1 FRKSY
6 VLFLQ
11 DGFYQSPY
19 AKSRGWKP
27 LRRKG
32 FQPRQ
37 KSLVADFSGLVA
49 RPQLMST
56 DFVIFHQFAA
66 GSSRKS
72 LGSQVVAFSWFVHNW
87 VQRFEQFCRYLKV
100 LHRKETQV

>member
-1 FRKSY
+1 M
-6 VLFLQ
+6 
-11 DGFYQSPY
+11 
-19 AKSRGWKP
+19 
-27 LRRKG
+27 RRKG

-49 RPQLMST
+49 QPQLMST

-66 GSSRKS
+66 GSSRQS

-87 VQRFEQFCRYLKV
+87 VKKFDIIFHFLKFFV
-100 LHRKETQV
+100 KTETQVLKLTTKFT

>member
-1 FRKSY
+1 
-6 VLFLQ
+6 
-11 DGFYQSPY
+11 
-19 AKSRGWKP
+19 

-32 FQPRQ
+32 FQPRE

-49 RPQLMST
+49 RRQLMST

-66 GSSRKS
+66 GSSREN

-87 VQRFEQFCRYLKV
+87 VVKIFWFFKY
-100 LHRKETQV
+100 

>member
-1 FRKSY
+1 KVLKITIFRKSY

-19 AKSRGWKP
+19 TKKRGWKP
-27 LRRKG
+27 LRCKD

-37 KSLVADFSGLVA
+37 KSLVADFCGLVA
-49 RPQLMST
+49 RNQLMST

-66 GSSRKS
+66 GSSRES
-72 LGSQVVAFSWFVHNW
+72 LGSQVVAFS
-87 VQRFEQFCRYLKV
+87 
-100 LHRKETQV
+100 